1 MSEETKEFEAWREWA
16 ELSSKIEFHARDQY
30 AMSNP
35 NSTKQQRDEYAKQV
49 SESDEDCQRLY
60 DAWQQILTTKT
71 K

>member
-1 MSEETKEFEAWREWA
+1 
-16 ELSSKIEFHARDQY
+16 
-30 AMSNP
+30 MSNP
-35 NSTKQQRDEYAKQV
+35 NSTKQQRDEYAKQL

>member
-1 MSEETKEFEAWREWA
+1 MSEETKEFEAWLKW
-16 ELSSKIEFHARDQY
+16 SNQSIKIEFHARNQY

-35 NSTKQQRDEYAKQV
+35 NSTKQQRDEYAKQL

-60 DAWQQILTTKT
+60 DEWQQILTTKT